1 MGIRSRMILI
11 MGLFS
16 LIATL
21 IIGVASYKLTE
32 RNVIHEARNKGQ
44 LLFNYILSSRQYFKD
59 EQRALVMDLVED
71 NRFYPELMS
80 GFVVTRGVWDIFKEK
95 NSGYHFKQASLNPLY
110 LANKADKEEVKM
122 INTLRDRPD
131 AHSLQGTISKDGEKF
146 FYMAFPIKINDNKC
160 LRCHG
165 DPVNA
170 PKDQIEIYG
179 TENGYNWKYGDTL
192 SAYVIYVSIQGAV
205 SGAKRTAGILFL
217 IGIGCFFLSLL
228 AMGFVLDRSVIGPI
242 EYLSDRTEEISKGRN
257 LEEKFIYKGNDEIGI
272 LARAI
277 EHLRQAMIRKMMK

>member
-1 MGIRSRMILI
+1 MGIRSRMIFI

-16 LIATL
+16 FIATV

-32 RNVIHEARNKGQ
+32 RNAIHEARNKGQ
-44 LLFNYILSSRQYFKD
+44 LLFNYIISARKYFKD
-59 EQRALVMDLVED
+59 EQRALFMELVED

-80 GFVVTRGVWDIFKEK
+80 GFVVSRGVWDIFKEK
-95 NSGYHFKQASLNPLY
+95 NSGYQFKQASLDPLY
-110 LANKADKEEVKM
+110 QANKADKEEVKM
-122 INTLRDRPD
+122 INTLQTRPD
-131 AHSLQGTISKDGEKF
+131 AHSLQGTMSKDGEKY
-146 FYMAFPIKINDNKC
+146 FYMAFPIKVENKKC

-165 DPVNA
+165 DPANA

-179 TENGYNWKYGDTL
+179 TENGYNWKYGEIV
-192 SAYVIYVSIQGAV
+192 SAYIVYVSIQEAV
-205 SGAKRTAGILFL
+205 SAAKRTAGLLFL

-228 AMGFVLDRSVIGPI
+228 AMGFFLDRSVIGPI

-257 LEEKFIYKGNDEIGI
+257 LEEKFICKSNDEIGV

-277 EHLRQAMIRKMMK
+277 EHLRQVMIKKIKR